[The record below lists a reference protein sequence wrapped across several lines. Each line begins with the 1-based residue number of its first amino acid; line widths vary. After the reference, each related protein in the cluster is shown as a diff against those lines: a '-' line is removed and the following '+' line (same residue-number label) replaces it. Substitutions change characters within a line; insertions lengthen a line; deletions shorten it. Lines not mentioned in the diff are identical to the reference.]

1 MIYKYNI
8 ITIYIYYTYTYSCIY
23 NFTDYKI
30 PASAEKKSLVSFKT
44 ESGSG
49 VEEMAERRCRSHPCV
64 YSEWTCWEY
73 CPCTKV
79 GGAIGPYVSSAG
91 PQAWFLRTT
100 LWIQQNIAE
109 TKVFQTKLGIL

>member
-49 VEEMAERRCRSHPCV
+49 VEEMAERRCRSHQWHRGDAEAIHVFILNGLAGNIVLVPR
-64 YSEWTCWEY
+64 WEE
-73 CPCTKV
+73 PL
-79 GGAIGPYVSSAG
+79 A
-91 PQAWFLRTT
+91 RM
-100 LWIQQNIAE
+100 
-109 TKVFQTKLGIL
+109 